1 MLYWFMDRVVRRL
14 LQVLYRPVVAGLEN
28 VPDEGPVIFASNH
41 LSFVDSVLIPLVL
54 PQRRVTFIAK
64 AEYFEQ
70 RGLARVLGAFLSAMG
85 HIPVPRT
92 EQRAAV
98 AALDIAL
105 GVLKEGN
112 AFAIYP
118 EGTRSEDGR
127 LYRGHTGVG
136 WLALNAQA
144 TVVPVAVKG
153 TDKIMP
159 VGARIPLPRLRRP
172 GVKFGKPIDYTAFA
186 DLPPAKG
193 RRAMVDEIMR
203 EIQKLSGQE
212 YAGVYNERSKKTAG

>member
-1 MLYWFMDRVVRRL
+1 MLYWFMYRVVRPLLRL
-14 LQVLYRPVVAGLEN
+14 VFRPVVAGLEN
-28 VPDEGPVIFASNH
+28 IPVEGPVILASNH
-41 LSFVDSVLIPLVL
+41 RSFVDSMLIPLVI
-54 PQRRVTFIAK
+54 PRRVTFLAK
-64 AEYFEQ
+64 AEYFEG
-70 RGLARVLGAFLSAMG
+70 RGPARILGAFMSAMG

-105 GVLKEGN
+105 QTLGDGN

-136 WLALNAQA
+136 WLALNASVS
-144 TVVPVAVKG
+144 VVPVAVSG
-153 TDKIMP
+153 TERIMP
-159 VGARIPLPRLRRP
+159 VGARLPRVHRP
-172 GVKFGKPIDYTAFA
+172 GVKFGKPIDYAAFA
-186 DLPPAKG
+186 DMPPAKG
-193 RRAMVDEIMR
+193 RRALVDEIMQ

-212 YAGVYNERSKKTAG
+212 FTGTYNERSKKTI

>member
-1 MLYWFMDRVVRRL
+1 MLYWFMSTVVRRL
-14 LQVLYRPVVAGLEN
+14 LRIVFRPVVKGLDN
-28 VPDEGPVIFASNH
+28 VPAEGPVILASNH
-41 LSFVDSVLIPLVL
+41 LSFVDSVLIPLVV
-54 PQRRVTFIAK
+54 PRRVTFLAK
-64 AEYFEQ
+64 AEYFE
-70 RGLARVLGAFLSAMG
+70 GKGVASLLGAFLSAMG

-105 GVLKEGN
+105 KTLDEGN

-136 WLALNAQA
+136 WLALNAQVC
-144 TVVPVAVKG
+144 VVPVAVRD
-153 TDKIMP
+153 TQRIMP
-159 VGARIPLPRLRRP
+159 VGTRLPRIVRP
-172 GVKFGKPIDYTAFA
+172 GVTFGTPIDYKEFA
-186 DLPPAKG
+186 DMAPARG
-193 RRAMVDEIMR
+193 RRAIVDEVMR

-212 YAGVYNERSKKTAG
+212 YTGTYNERSRLTA

>member
-1 MLYWFMDRVVRRL
+1 MSNIVRRL
-14 LQVLYRPVVAGLEN
+14 LRIVFRPVVTGLAN
-28 VPDEGPVIFASNH
+28 VPAEGPVIIASNH
-41 LSFVDSVLIPLVL
+41 LSFVDSVLIPLVV
-54 PQRRVTFIAK
+54 PRRVTFLAK
-64 AEYFEQ
+64 AEYFEG
-70 RGLARVLGAFLSAMG
+70 RGVASVLGAFLSAMG

-105 GVLKEGN
+105 KTLDEGN

-144 TVVPVAVKG
+144 IIVPAAVRD
-153 TDKIMP
+153 TQRIMP
-159 VGARIPLPRLRRP
+159 VGARLPRIIRP
-172 GVKFGKPIDYTAFA
+172 SVMFGAPIDYKAFT
-186 DLPPAKG
+186 DMPPARA
-193 RRAMVDEIMR
+193 RRAIVDEIMQ

-212 YAGVYNERSKKTAG
+212 YTGTYNERSKLTA

>member
-1 MLYWFMDRVVRRL
+1 LLYWFMYRVVRPL
-14 LQVLYRPVVAGLEN
+14 LRIVFRPVVVGLEN
-28 VPDEGPVIFASNH
+28 VPEEGPVILASNH
-41 LSFVDSVLIPLVL
+41 LSFVDSVLIPLVV
-54 PQRRVTFIAK
+54 PRRVTFIAK
-64 AEYFEQ
+64 AEYFE
-70 RGLARVLGAFLSAMG
+70 GKGVARLLGSFLSAMG

-105 GVLKEGN
+105 GVLSDGN

-136 WLALNAQA
+136 WLALNADA
-144 TVVPVAVKG
+144 RVLPVAVKG
-153 TDKIMP
+153 TEKIMP
-159 VGARIPLPRLRRP
+159 VGAKIPLPRLRRP

-186 DLPPAKG
+186 DMPPAKG
-193 RRAMVDEIMR
+193 RRAMVDELMK
-203 EIQKLSGQE
+203 EIQKLSRQE
-212 YAGVYNERSKKTAG
+212 YAGVYNERSKKAQA

>member
-1 MLYWFMDRVVRRL
+1 LLYWFMYNVVRRL
-14 LQVLYRPVVAGLEN
+14 LRVVFRPTVEGLEN
-28 VPDEGPVIFASNH
+28 VPAEGPVILASNH
-41 LSFVDSVLIPLVL
+41 LSFVDSVLIPLVV
-54 PQRRVTFIAK
+54 PRRVTFLAK
-64 AEYFEQ
+64 AEYFE
-70 RGLARVLGAFLSAMG
+70 GKGVASVLGAFLSSMG

-105 GVLKEGN
+105 KTLDEGN

-136 WLALNAQA
+136 WLALNAHA
-144 TVVPVAVKG
+144 RIVPVAVRD
-153 TDKIMP
+153 TQRIMP
-159 VGARIPLPRLRRP
+159 VGARLPRIVRP
-172 GVKFGKPIDYTAFA
+172 AVTFGKPIDYKPYA
-186 DLPPAKG
+186 DMPPARG
-193 RRAMVDEIMR
+193 RRAIVDELMQ

-212 YAGVYNERSKKTAG
+212 YTGTYNERSKLSA

>member
-1 MLYWFMDRVVRRL
+1 MLYWFMSNIVRRL
-14 LQVLYRPVVAGLEN
+14 IRIMFRPVVKGLEN
-28 VPDEGPVIFASNH
+28 VPAEGPVIIASNH

-54 PQRRVTFIAK
+54 PRRVTFLAK
-64 AEYFEQ
+64 AEYFEG
-70 RGLARVLGAFLSAMG
+70 RGMASVLGAFLSAMG

-105 GVLKEGN
+105 KTLDEGN

-136 WLALNAQA
+136 WLALNAHA
-144 TVVPVAVKG
+144 NVVPAAVRD
-153 TDKIMP
+153 TQRIMP
-159 VGARIPLPRLRRP
+159 VGARLPRLIRP
-172 GVKFGKPIDYTAFA
+172 SVTFGEPIDYKAFA
-186 DLPPAKG
+186 DMPPARA
-193 RRAMVDEIMR
+193 RRAIVDEIMQ

-212 YAGVYNERSKKTAG
+212 YAGTYNERSKLNA

>member
-1 MLYWFMDRVVRRL
+1 VQLLYWFMYRVVRPLLRL
-14 LQVLYRPVVAGLEN
+14 VFRPVVAGLDN
-28 VPDEGPVIFASNH
+28 VPAEGPVILASNH
-41 LSFVDSVLIPLVL
+41 RSFVDSVLIPLVL
-54 PQRRVTFIAK
+54 SRRVTFLAK
-64 AEYFEQ
+64 AEYFEG
-70 RGLARVLGAFLSAMG
+70 RGAVRVLGAFLSAMG

-105 GVLKEGN
+105 RALGEGN

-136 WLALNAQA
+136 WLALNAK
-144 TVVPVAVKG
+144 VSIVPVAVRD
-153 TDKIMP
+153 TEHIMP
-159 VGARIPLPRLRRP
+159 VGARFPRVLRP

-186 DLPPAKG
+186 DMPPAKG
-193 RRAMVDEIMR
+193 RRALVDEIMR

-212 YAGVYNERSKKTAG
+212 YTGTYNERSKKTV

>member
-1 MLYWFMDRVVRRL
+1 LLYWFMSIIVRRL
-14 LQVLYRPVVAGLEN
+14 LRIVFRPMVTGQEN
-28 VPDEGPVIFASNH
+28 VPAEGPVIIASNH

-54 PQRRVTFIAK
+54 PRRVTFLAK
-64 AEYFEQ
+64 AEYFEGSGVA
-70 RGLARVLGAFLSAMG
+70 GLLGAFLSAMG

-105 GVLKEGN
+105 KTLGEGN

-136 WLALNAQA
+136 WLALNAHA
-144 TVVPVAVKG
+144 CIVPVAVRD
-153 TDKIMP
+153 TQRIMP
-159 VGARIPLPRLRRP
+159 VGARLPRIVRP
-172 GVKFGKPIDYTAFA
+172 GVTFGEPIDYKEFT
-186 DLPPAKG
+186 DMPPARG
-193 RRAMVDEIMR
+193 RRAIADEVMQQ
-203 EIQKLSGQE
+203 IQKLSGQE
-212 YAGVYNERSKKTAG
+212 YTGTYNERSRLTA

>member
-1 MLYWFMDRVVRRL
+1 LLYWFMDTVVRRL
-14 LQVLYRPVVAGLEN
+14 IKIVFRPHVNGLEH
-28 VPDEGPVIFASNH
+28 VPVEGPVIIASNH

-54 PQRRVTFIAK
+54 PRRVTFLAK
-64 AEYFEQ
+64 AEYFE
-70 RGLARVLGAFLSAMG
+70 GKGMASVLGAFLSAMG

-98 AALDIAL
+98 ASLDIAL
-105 GVLKEGN
+105 RALDEGN

-136 WLALNAQA
+136 WLALNAHA
-144 TVVPVAVKG
+144 RIVPAAVRD
-153 TDKIMP
+153 TQRIMP
-159 VGARIPLPRLRRP
+159 VGARVPRIVRP
-172 GVKFGKPIDYTAFA
+172 SVTFGPPMDYKPYA
-186 DLPPAKG
+186 DMPAARG
-193 RRAMVDEIMR
+193 RRAIADDVMR

-212 YAGVYNERSKKTAG
+212 YTGTYNERSKLTA

>member
-1 MLYWFMDRVVRRL
+1 MLYWFMYRVVRPL
-14 LQVLYRPVVAGLEN
+14 LRIVFRPVVVGLEN
-28 VPDEGPVIFASNH
+28 VPEDGAVILASNH
-41 LSFVDSVLIPLVL
+41 LSFVDSVLIPLVV
-54 PQRRVTFIAK
+54 PRRVTFIAK
-64 AEYFEQ
+64 AEYFE
-70 RGLARVLGAFLSAMG
+70 GKGAARILGSFLSAMG

-105 GVLKEGN
+105 GVLNNGN

-136 WLALNAQA
+136 WLALNAGA
-144 TVVPVAVKG
+144 SVVPVAVKG
-153 TDKIMP
+153 TEKIMP
-159 VGARIPLPRLRRP
+159 VGAKIPIPRLHRP

-186 DLPPAKG
+186 DMPPAKG
-193 RRAMVDEIMR
+193 RRAMVDEIMK
-203 EIQKLSGQE
+203 EIQKLSRQE
-212 YAGVYNERSKKTAG
+212 YAGVYNERSKQTQV

>member
-1 MLYWFMDRVVRRL
+1 MLYWFMYRVVRPLLRL
-14 LQVLYRPVVAGLEN
+14 IYRPVVAGLEN
-28 VPDEGPVIFASNH
+28 VPMEGPVILASNH
-41 LSFVDSVLIPLVL
+41 MSFVDSVVIPLVV
-54 PQRRVTFIAK
+54 PRRVTFLAK
-64 AEYFEQ
+64 AEYFEG
-70 RGLARVLGAFLSAMG
+70 RGAASILGAFLGSMG

-105 GVLKEGN
+105 QTLNEGN

-136 WLALNAQA
+136 WLALNAA
-144 TVVPVAVKG
+144 VPVVPVAVRG
-153 TDKIMP
+153 TERIMP
-159 VGARIPLPRLRRP
+159 VGAKLPRVRRP
-172 GVKFGKPIDYTAFA
+172 GVKFGKPIDHKTFVDMPA
-186 DLPPAKG
+186 AKG
-193 RRAMVDEIMR
+193 RRALVDEIMQ

-212 YAGVYNERSKKTAG
+212 FTGTYNERTKKAV

>member
-1 MLYWFMDRVVRRL
+1 LLYWFMSVVVRRL
-14 LQVLYRPVVAGLEN
+14 LRVIFRPVVTGLEN
-28 VPDEGPVIFASNH
+28 VPDEGPIILASNH
-41 LSFVDSVLIPLVL
+41 LSFVDSVLIPLVV
-54 PQRRVTFIAK
+54 PRRVTFLAK
-64 AEYFEQ
+64 AEYFEAA
-70 RGLARVLGAFLSAMG
+70 GLGKVLGAFLSAMG

-105 GVLKEGN
+105 KTLDEGN

-136 WLALNAQA
+136 WLALNARA
-144 TVVPVAVKG
+144 NIVPVAVRD
-153 TDKIMP
+153 TERIMP
-159 VGARIPLPRLRRP
+159 VGAKLPRIIRP
-172 GVKFGKPIDYTAFA
+172 SVTFGTPIVYKPYAG
-186 DLPPAKG
+186 LPPARG
-193 RRAMVDEIMR
+193 RRALVDDLMR

-212 YAGVYNERSKKTAG
+212 FTDTYNERSKMTA

>member
-1 MLYWFMDRVVRRL
+1 LLYWFMYRVIRPLLRL
-14 LQVLYRPVVAGLEN
+14 VFRPEVSGLEN
-28 VPDEGPVIFASNH
+28 VPSDGPVILASNH
-41 LSFVDSVLIPLVL
+41 RSFVDSVLIPLVV
-54 PQRRVTFIAK
+54 PRRVTFLAK
-64 AEYFEQ
+64 AEYFEG

-105 GVLKEGN
+105 QTLHDGN

-136 WLALNAQA
+136 WLALNAKVS
-144 TVVPVAVKG
+144 VVPVAVRD
-153 TDKIMP
+153 TERIMP
-159 VGARIPLPRLRRP
+159 VGARFPRVVRP
-172 GVKFGKPIDYTAFA
+172 GVRFGKPIDYTAYA
-186 DLPPAKG
+186 DMPAAKG
-193 RRAMVDEIMR
+193 RRALVDDLMR
-203 EIQKLSGQE
+203 EIQGLSGQE
-212 YAGVYNERSKKTAG
+212 FTGTYNERSRGTP

>member
-1 MLYWFMDRVVRRL
+1 VLYWFMYRVVRPL
-14 LQVLYRPVVAGLEN
+14 LRMVFRPVVAGLKN
-28 VPDEGPVIFASNH
+28 VPEDGAVIFASNH
-41 LSFVDSVLIPLVL
+41 LSFVDSVLIPLVV
-54 PQRRVTFIAK
+54 PRRVVFIAK
-64 AEYFEQ
+64 AEYFE
-70 RGLARVLGAFLSAMG
+70 GKGAARILGSFLDAMG

-105 GVLKEGN
+105 GVLNNGN

-136 WLALNAQA
+136 WLALNAHA
-144 TVVPVAVKG
+144 SVVPVAVKG
-153 TDKIMP
+153 TEKIMP
-159 VGARIPLPRLRRP
+159 VGAKIPLPRLRRP

-186 DLPPAKG
+186 DMPPAKG
-193 RRAMVDEIMR
+193 RRAMVDEIMK
-203 EIQKLSGQE
+203 EIQKLSRQE
-212 YAGVYNERSKKTAG
+212 YAGVYNERSKKAQA

>member
-1 MLYWFMDRVVRRL
+1 LLYWFMYRIVRPL
-14 LQVLYRPVVAGLEN
+14 LRIVFRPVVTGLEN
-28 VPDEGPVIFASNH
+28 VPAEGPVILASNH
-41 LSFVDSVLIPLVL
+41 LSFVDSVLIPLVV
-54 PQRRVTFIAK
+54 PRRVTFLAK
-64 AEYFEQ
+64 AEYFEGS
-70 RGLARVLGAFLSAMG
+70 GLASVLGAFLSAMG

-105 GVLKEGN
+105 KTLDEGN

-136 WLALNAQA
+136 WLALNAHVS
-144 TVVPVAVKG
+144 VVPVAVRD
-153 TDKIMP
+153 TQRIMP
-159 VGARIPLPRLRRP
+159 VGARLPRIVRP
-172 GVKFGKPIDYTAFA
+172 GVTFGPPIDYKAFA
-186 DLPPAKG
+186 DVPPARG
-193 RRAMVDEIMR
+193 RRALVDETMQ

-212 YAGVYNERSKKTAG
+212 SSGTYNERSKVTD

>member
-1 MLYWFMDRVVRRL
+1 MLYWFMSTIVRRL
-14 LQVLYRPVVAGLEN
+14 LRVVFRPIVAGTEN
-28 VPDEGPVIFASNH
+28 VPIDGPVIIASNH

-54 PQRRVTFIAK
+54 PRRVTFLAK
-64 AEYFEQ
+64 AEYFE
-70 RGLARVLGAFLSAMG
+70 GSGPAKVLGTFLSAMG

-105 GVLKEGN
+105 QALDEGN

-136 WLALNAQA
+136 WLALNAHA
-144 TVVPVAVKG
+144 VVVPAAVRD
-153 TDKIMP
+153 TQRIMP
-159 VGARIPLPRLRRP
+159 VGARLPRIVRP
-172 GVKFGKPIDYTAFA
+172 GVTFGKPIDYKPYA
-186 DLPPAKG
+186 DMPPARG
-193 RRAMVDEIMR
+193 RRAIVDDVMQEVQR
-203 EIQKLSGQE
+203 LSGQE
-212 YAGVYNERSKKTAG
+212 YTGTYNERSRLTA

>member
-1 MLYWFMDRVVRRL
+1 LLYWFMSNIVRRL
-14 LQVLYRPVVAGLEN
+14 LRIVFRPVVTGVEN
-28 VPDEGPVIFASNH
+28 VPADGPVIIASNH

-54 PQRRVTFIAK
+54 PRRVTFLAK
-64 AEYFEQ
+64 AEYFEG
-70 RGLARVLGAFLSAMG
+70 RGMSSVLGAFLSAMG

-105 GVLKEGN
+105 KTLGEGN

-136 WLALNAQA
+136 WLALNAHA
-144 TVVPVAVKG
+144 VVVPAAVRD
-153 TDKIMP
+153 TQRIMP
-159 VGARIPLPRLRRP
+159 VGARLPRIIRP
-172 GVKFGKPIDYTAFA
+172 GVTFGKAIDYKTFA
-186 DLPPAKG
+186 DMPPARG
-193 RRAMVDEIMR
+193 RRAIVDEIMQ
-203 EIQKLSGQE
+203 EIQLLSGQE
-212 YAGVYNERSKKTAG
+212 YTGTYNERSKLTD

>member
-1 MLYWFMDRVVRRL
+1 LLYWFMYRVVRPL
-14 LQVLYRPVVAGLEN
+14 LRIVFRPVVAGLEN
-28 VPDEGPVIFASNH
+28 VPAEGPIIIASNH
-41 LSFVDSVLIPLVL
+41 LSFVDSVLIPLVV
-54 PQRRVTFIAK
+54 PRRVTFLAK
-64 AEYFEQ
+64 AEYFEGN
-70 RGLARVLGAFLSAMG
+70 GLASVLGAFLSAMG

-105 GVLKEGN
+105 KTLDEGN

-144 TVVPVAVKG
+144 NIVPVAVRD
-153 TDKIMP
+153 TQRIMP
-159 VGARIPLPRLRRP
+159 VGARLPRIVRP
-172 GVKFGKPIDYTAFA
+172 GVTFGKPIDYKPFA
-186 DLPPAKG
+186 DMPPARG
-193 RRAMVDEIMR
+193 RRALVDEIMQ

-212 YAGVYNERSKKTAG
+212 FSGTYNERSKVSA